1 MMVALACWLAIL
13 AIPALVWRFAPGP
26 VRLNLRATVLWL
38 PWYLLAC
45 TLLPALLGGLA
56 GELATV
62 LAGVYLLPFGCL
74 AIGMSLGK
82 RHGLCPLFPV
92 VCALCLLIVVGKRTP
107 ALCLVPSISALL
119 GNAAGAYPRE
129 RGGTGSRAGCL
140 FRTHLGWSC
149 AGHPLKSGGGKP
161 PPYGPAEP
169 SPAAPGEERGC
180 VLMRRTDQWLLG
192 CFAVTMAVYTA
203 AFAAAFSDLPLNI
216 PPWHQLLLLYFHA
229 FPMFFL
235 QLLLCRRA
243 RAVWRLLVPL
253 ALLAVPGVIFLSAAG
268 WMVMGWFLLL
278 WWCAAPLLGSAL
290 AWLVWAVS
298 LRKSGRGLGK
308 PAGRCYNRFI

>member
-1 MMVALACWLAIL
+1 
-13 AIPALVWRFAPGP
+13 
-26 VRLNLRATVLWL
+26 
-38 PWYLLAC
+38 
-45 TLLPALLGGLA
+45 
-56 GELATV
+56 
-62 LAGVYLLPFGCL
+62 
-74 AIGMSLGK
+74 
-82 RHGLCPLFPV
+82 
-92 VCALCLLIVVGKRTP
+92 
-107 ALCLVPSISALL
+107 
-119 GNAAGAYPRE
+119 
-129 RGGTGSRAGCL
+129 
-140 FRTHLGWSC
+140 
-149 AGHPLKSGGGKP
+149 
-161 PPYGPAEP
+161 
-169 SPAAPGEERGC
+169 
-180 VLMRRTDQWLLG
+180 MRRTDQWLLG

-216 PPWHQLLLLYFHA
+216 PSWHQLLLLYFHA

-243 RAVWRLLVPL
+243 RAVC
-253 ALLAVPGVIFLSAAG
+253 